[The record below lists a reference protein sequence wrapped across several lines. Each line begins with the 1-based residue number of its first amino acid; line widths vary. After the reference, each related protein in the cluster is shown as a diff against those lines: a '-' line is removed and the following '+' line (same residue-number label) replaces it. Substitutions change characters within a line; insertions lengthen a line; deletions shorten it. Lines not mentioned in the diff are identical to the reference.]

1 MSKLEKSIRQII
13 RVNHAGEFG
22 AQKIYNSQIR
32 FTKNIRLKKKIQKIS
47 DEEKIHFDYFN
58 EQILKHRVRPTL
70 MSPLW
75 SVLGNT
81 IGAISSRLGEDYVN
95 ACTESVEEII
105 VDHYKKQ
112 IAFLNNKKI
121 NNALKKKIEI
131 FCKEEDAHRQDASNS
146 RNDGEKL
153 GLKLFKRLTKF
164 GTKVAIEIS
173 KRI

>member
-1 MSKLEKSIRQII
+1 MKKLDKSIRQII

-22 AQKIYNSQIR
+22 AQKIYNSQIKYL
-32 FTKNIRLKKKIQKIS
+32 KNIRLKKKIQKIS
-47 DEEKIHFDYFN
+47 DEEKVHFDYFN

-75 SVLGNT
+75 SFLGNT

-112 IAFLNNKKI
+112 ITFLNNKNVK
-121 NNALKKKIEI
+121 NDLTKKIEQ
-131 FCKEEDAHRQDASNS
+131 FCKEEDAHRQDASDS
-146 RNDGEKL
+146 RKGKDKL
-153 GLKLFKRLTKF
+153 GLEMFKRLTKL
-164 GTKVAIEIS
+164 GTKAAIEIS

>member
-1 MSKLEKSIRQII
+1 MKKLDQSIRQII

-22 AQKIYNSQIR
+22 AQKIYNGQIKYL
-32 FTKNIRLKKKIQKIS
+32 KNTRLKKKLQKIS
-47 DEEKIHFDYFN
+47 KEEKIHFDYFN
-58 EQILKHRVRPTL
+58 EQILKYRVRPTL

-75 SVLGNT
+75 SFLGNT

-112 IAFLNNKKI
+112 ITFLNNKKLKSD
-121 NNALKKKIEI
+121 LKKKIEK
-131 FCKEEDAHRQDASNS
+131 FCKEEDAHRKDASHSGTQRDN
-146 RNDGEKL
+146 L
-153 GLKLFKRLTKF
+153 AIQMFKRFTKF
-164 GTKVAIEIS
+164 GTKAAIEIS

>member
-1 MSKLEKSIRQII
+1 MKKLDKSIRQII

-22 AQKIYNSQIR
+22 AQKIYNSQIKYL
-32 FTKNIRLKKKIQKIS
+32 KNIRLKKKIQKIS
-47 DEEKIHFDYFN
+47 DEEKVHFDYFN

-75 SVLGNT
+75 SFLGKA

-112 IAFLNNKKI
+112 ITFLNNKNVK
-121 NNALKKKIEI
+121 NDLTKKIEQ
-131 FCKEEDAHRQDASNS
+131 FCKEEDAHRVDASNS
-146 RNDGEKL
+146 RKGRDKL
-153 GLKLFKRLTKF
+153 GLEMFKRLTKL
-164 GTKVAIEIS
+164 GTKAAIEIS